1 MTNEG
6 EGGCD
11 GKMIFERKNYDVVY
25 QTNEAKKKE
34 KVLTK
39 SFLDDWVASSDAGCV
54 EVLRQKGN

>member
-1 MTNEG
+1 VLLQRGRKMMTNEG

-39 SFLDDWVASSDAGCV
+39 SFLDD
-54 EVLRQKGN
+54 